1 MSKSTNQSQTK
12 QKRRSARREEQ
23 RRREEQQRQRELRRR
38 RITIGACVVAA
49 VLVIAAAAFFFIRQ
63 TPGQTARG
71 SNSSSASATQ
81 TQSVSDAST
90 NPAYATLAGIPCQS
104 NEQLTYHIHA
114 HLSIYIDG
122 KPVQV
127 PQYVGIASDGSCFYW
142 LHTHDTSGV
151 IHIEAPGPHTFT
163 LGTFLQLWSERFAQL
178 GYPIQ
183 LDQVAGWQAYVNGR
197 PYTGDFHAI
206 PLNAHALITLA
217 YNSPGVK
224 PDTTYAWQG
233 L

>member
-1 MSKSTNQSQTK
+1 MSKQANQFQTK

-23 RRREEQQRQRELRRR
+23 RRREEQQQQREARRR
-38 RITIGACVVAA
+38 RITIGACVIAA
-49 VLVIAAAAFFFIRQ
+49 ALVIAAAAFFFTRQ
-63 TPGQTARG
+63 TPGQTATG
-71 SNSSSASATQ
+71 SASASATQ
-81 TQSVSDAST
+81 TQDVSDAST

-104 NEQLTYHIHA
+104 SEQLTYHIHA
-114 HLSIYIDG
+114 HLSIYING

-183 LDQVAGWQAYVNGR
+183 LDQTTGWQAYVDGK
-197 PYTGDFHAI
+197 PYTGDFHSI

-217 YNSPGVK
+217 YNSPGIE